1 MAIDPAQLA
10 EEQEQ
15 RQRIQVAG
23 APTEFAVGPEREG
36 VELAGGGTRALLEVL
51 DKMST
56 SVQQP
61 ISPTQVPAARRQPAM
76 PARVPTPQ
84 ERGLVPDDGTYS
96 QRATQKALAPQVLSP
111 EGVVEFER
119 RGFQAQPDETA
130 QILEGAQEAIS
141 KEADEAEALA
151 VDVNDMAKKSLTA
164 EARGFKPETGVADES
179 VTDQLEEL
187 LTSQQAGIKTLQE
200 GGDFNFDYMDTTDD
214 VKATITALS
223 EIYKDETVARKRGYV
238 PNEVTIDRAAEALAD
253 EAGFT
258 KALLKRKIGD
268 GSLNAEQMV
277 AARELLVRSA
287 DKLETLAT
295 KIKSGMGSDAD
306 RLAFRRQL
314 SIHAGI
320 QLQVKGAQTEAARAL
335 QSFQIKVGGEES
347 AVRQAQEAKR
357 LLQES
362 GGGDLVDEMA
372 TRFLQDLNENGM
384 RGANEF
390 ARGGWRA
397 KTRQMISEAYLAG
410 LLSNPA
416 TQVKNIVGSAA
427 FMAYQLPAE
436 MISGMYGSV
445 IRKGKT
451 VLGTDAYPISDDQVY
466 VDDAMLRFKGWMDSY
481 RDALKAGSI
490 AWRTEVPASEAS
502 KLDVEQYTSIAG
514 ESDSTLAKATTELGK
529 RIRIP
534 FRLLLTSDEFFKTM
548 SQRGELYV
556 QANRQYKK
564 ALRDG
569 KTVEQAQ
576 DEAGMLLL
584 DPQYVAEEL
593 DYKAKYDTLQSD
605 LGQFGKFTG
614 MVQRFDIGG
623 IPVGRMV
630 LPFATA
636 PTNAFLGTTEFM
648 GVNPKVYADLSG
660 RNGAR
665 AQQMAAGRLTV
676 GGGTMAVMA
685 NYAMQG
691 HITGAMPSDPKLREA
706 LPSGWQPYSLVFRGE
721 DWPKDRNGDD
731 MPLYDVYGRPNG
743 KLTYVSYSGYEPV
756 GGIIALTADV
766 VQRMHMTRDPE
777 VRGNLAAAAVGSV
790 IDYYKELPMLQGLS
804 DVVFALEYG
813 DPTRLGRGPAE
824 AATIV
829 GIPSPVSSLQR
840 ARGRMI
846 DPSVLRPRGDVT
858 YYTEKDVLEKN
869 EDGTFKYAKADGTP
883 DYKLVGMPKTDFGS
897 QIVSLFKT
905 MDGYQSKDSF
915 FRDENDRNAPVFD
928 TLGNKIGAN
937 DVSLATKPGLAIFNN
952 LSGIRIRE
960 GEEVPDYQAELM
972 RLSSATGGWPLTNP
986 SSKGGMKLSYGAMAD
1001 WIDMSKNEVT
1011 VRQSRIGRVTFRE
1024 ALEAMTTTTSNPLG
1038 RAYDR
1043 ASDKDRVSMVRA
1055 LNKQYL
1061 DKGFEVLLAIPKYA
1075 NLAQAYEDSQ
1085 RLQEQGEIVR

>member
-36 VELAGGGTRALLEVL
+36 VEVAGGGTRALLEVL
-51 DKMST
+51 EKMST

-61 ISPTQVPAARRQPAM
+61 ISPMQVPAARRQPAM
-76 PARVPTPQ
+76 PGRVPTPQ

-111 EGVVEFER
+111 EGVAEFER

-130 QILEGAQEAIS
+130 QILAGAQEAIS

-151 VDVNDMAKKSLTA
+151 VDVNEMAKKSLTA
-164 EARGFKPETGVADES
+164 EARGFKPETGVVDEAVADR
-179 VTDQLEEL
+179 LEEM
-187 LTSQQAGIKTLQE
+187 LTSQEAGIKTLQE

-223 EIYKDETVARKRGYV
+223 EIYKDETVARKRGYLS
-238 PNEVTIDRAAEALAD
+238 NEATIDLAAEQLAD
-253 EAGFT
+253 QVGFT
-258 KALLKRKIGD
+258 KSLLQRKIGD
-268 GSLNAEQMV
+268 GSLNAEQLV

-295 KIKSGMGSDAD
+295 KIKSGLGSDAD

-320 QLQVKGAQTEAARAL
+320 QLQLKGAQTEAARAL

-362 GGGDLVDEMA
+362 GGGDLVDDMA
-372 TRFLQDLNENGM
+372 TRFLQDLNANGM

-427 FMAYQLPAE
+427 FMGFQLPAE
-436 MISGMYGSV
+436 MIAGMYGSV
-445 IRKGKT
+445 VRKGKE
-451 VLGTDAYPISDDQVY
+451 VFGTDAYPISDDQVY

-481 RDALKAGSI
+481 KDALKAGSI

-514 ESDSTLAKATTELGK
+514 ESDSPLAKATTELGK

-534 FRLLLTSDEFFKTM
+534 FRLLLTSDEFFKTI

-605 LGQFGKFTG
+605 LGQFGKITG
-614 MVQRFDIGG
+614 MVQRLDVGG
-623 IPVGRMV
+623 IPVGRMI

-636 PTNAFLGTTEFM
+636 PTNSFLRTTEFM
-648 GVNPKVYADLSG
+648 GINPKVYADLSG
-660 RNGAR
+660 KNGAR
-665 AQQMAAGRLTV
+665 AQQMAAGRLTL
-676 GGGTMAVMA
+676 GAGTMAVVA
-685 NYAMQG
+685 DYAMQG
-691 HITGAMPSDPKLREA
+691 QLTGAMPSDPKVREA

-756 GGIIALTADV
+756 GGILAVTANA
-766 VQRMHMTRDPE
+766 VQLMHMTRDPE
-777 VRGNLAAAAVGSV
+777 MRGNLGAAAVASV
-790 IDYYKELPMLQGLS
+790 ADYYKELPMLQGLS
-804 DVVFALEYG
+804 DVVFAVEYR
-813 DPTRLGRGPAE
+813 DPTQLVRGPAE

-829 GIPSPVSSLQR
+829 GVPSPVSALQR

-846 DPSVLRPRGDVT
+846 DPSVLRPRGDVP
-858 YYTEKDVLEKN
+858 YYTEKDALEKN
-869 EDGTFKYAKADGTP
+869 EDGTYKYAKKDGSP
-883 DYKLVGMPKTDFGS
+883 DYDIVGMPKSDTGNQF
-897 QIVSLFKT
+897 ISLFKA
-905 MDGYQSKDSF
+905 MSAYQSKDSF
-915 FRDENDRNAPVFD
+915 FRDESDRNAPVFD
-928 TLGNKIGAN
+928 TLGNQIGAN

-972 RLSSATGGWPLTNP
+972 RLASMTGGWPLTNP
-986 SSKGGMKLSYGAMAD
+986 SSMGDVKLSYGAMSD
-1001 WIDMSKNEVT
+1001 LIDLSKNEIT
-1011 VRQSRIGRVTFRE
+1011 IRQSRIGRVTFRE

-1043 ASDKDRVSMVRA
+1043 ASDKDRVSMVKA

-1075 NLAQAYEDSQ
+1075 NLAQAYEDRQ
-1085 RLQEQGEIVR
+1085 RLKKQGDIVR